1 MVMMTIK
8 HEAYLN
14 GFLIENIIKIVKI
27 MKGPLKH
34 LKQ

>member
-14 GFLIENIIKIVKI
+14 GFLIENIIKI
-27 MKGPLKH
+27 MTGPLKH